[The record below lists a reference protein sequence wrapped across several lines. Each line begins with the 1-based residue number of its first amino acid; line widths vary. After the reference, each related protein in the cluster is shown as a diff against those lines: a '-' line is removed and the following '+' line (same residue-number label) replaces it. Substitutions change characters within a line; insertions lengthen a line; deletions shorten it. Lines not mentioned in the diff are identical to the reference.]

1 MPFSSLYFEHI
12 IHSKTD
18 FLYLHLSIEE
28 DFTSE
33 LSTNQLVLP

>member
-18 FLYLHLSIEE
+18 FSYFRLSVEQ

-33 LSTNQLVLP
+33 LSTNQVVLP